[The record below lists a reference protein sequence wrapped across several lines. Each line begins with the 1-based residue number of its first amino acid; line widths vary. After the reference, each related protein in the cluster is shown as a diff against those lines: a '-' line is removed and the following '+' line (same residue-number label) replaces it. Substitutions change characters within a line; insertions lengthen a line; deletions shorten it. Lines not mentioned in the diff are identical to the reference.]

1 MGKLFKNTGIKNI
14 ESNFIP
20 DDILLSEFIGGVK
33 IDDNTYDFTN
43 TPLPI
48 GHCSIDF
55 LMFDKS
61 WDWLMEVCKKWDN
74 LYNGVSVLN
83 YDYETYVDL
92 SDLLDDFVTL
102 YEIDRVYTQIVKNIK
117 WYKKKWLK
125 IKWNKNFAAKC
136 LLS

>member
-61 WDWLMEVCKKWDN
+61 WDWLMEVCKIWDN

-92 SDLLDDFVTL
+92 SDQLDNFVTL

-117 WYKKKWLK
+117 WYKK
-125 IKWNKNFAAKC
+125 NG
-136 LLS
+136 